1 MIFTKG
7 DGLDRCS
14 VIFAEGDGLD
24 ECSMI
29 FAGLMTSIGVK
40 TTGNGEDDRREST
53 AMGVTSQR
61 GYSGMA
67 ASYWPTVSYV
77 IL

>member
-1 MIFTKG
+1 MIFSKGDGLAGGSVIFAKG

-14 VIFAEGDGLD
+14 VIFTKGDGLD

-40 TTGNGEDDRREST
+40 TTGEN
-53 AMGVTSQR
+53 QR
-61 GYSGMA
+61 QWG
-67 ASYWPTVSYV
+67 
-77 IL
+77 